1 LHLRRVR
8 TPPGFGGITAHVIAK
23 EDEMR
28 LNQTLLVPL
37 TAAAVLGVGVALC
50 GSALAQAPSCKA
62 DLAKFCPQA
71 KPGGG
76 QVAACL
82 KTNMAQL
89 SPSCKERVAQVQVL
103 LKEVHQAC
111 EEDIHFLCAG
121 IQPGGGR
128 IAACL
133 KQSAGEVSAG
143 CKARIAE
150 AKQQK

>member
-1 LHLRRVR
+1 MKSMQPAL
-8 TPPGFGGITAHVIAK
+8 A
-23 EDEMR
+23 R
-28 LNQTLLVPL
+28 L
-37 TAAAVLGVGVALC
+37 AAGAALC
-50 GSALAQAPSCKA
+50 AGLALSGGALAQAPSCKA

-82 KTNMAQL
+82 KQNMAQL
-89 SPSCKERVAQVQVL
+89 SPSCKARAAQMQDV

-111 EEDIHFLCAG
+111 EEDIHFLCDG

-133 KQSAGEVSAG
+133 KQSAGEVSAV

-150 AKQQK
+150 AKAAK

>member
-1 LHLRRVR
+1 LL
-8 TPPGFGGITAHVIAK
+8 A
-23 EDEMR
+23 R
-28 LNQTLLVPL
+28 L
-37 TAAAVLGVGVALC
+37 AAGAVLCIGVALT
-50 GSALAQAPSCKA
+50 GSALAQAPSCTA

-76 QVAACL
+76 QIAACL

-89 SPSCKERVAQVQVL
+89 SPSCKARVGQMQEL

-111 EEDIHFLCAG
+111 EEDIHFLCDG

-133 KQSAGEVSAG
+133 KQSESEVSAG
-143 CKARIAE
+143 CKARIAA
-150 AKQQK
+150 AKAAK

>member
-1 LHLRRVR
+1 MGEEVKPNQSLL
-8 TPPGFGGITAHVIAK
+8 G
-23 EDEMR
+23 R
-28 LNQTLLVPL
+28 L
-37 TAAAVLGVGVALC
+37 AAGVVLCVGVALS

-82 KTNMAQL
+82 KTNLAQL
-89 SPSCKERVAQVQVL
+89 SPSCKARAAQMQDL

-111 EEDIHFLCAG
+111 EEDIHFLCDG

-150 AKQQK
+150 ARQQK

>member
-1 LHLRRVR
+1 MQSVL
-8 TPPGFGGITAHVIAK
+8 
-23 EDEMR
+23 
-28 LNQTLLVPL
+28 
-37 TAAAVLGVGVALC
+37 AAVTAGAALC
-50 GSALAQAPSCKA
+50 AGLALSGGALAQAPSCKA

-76 QVAACL
+76 QIAACL
-82 KTNMAQL
+82 KQNAAQL
-89 SPSCKERVAQVQVL
+89 SASCKERVAQMKQI

-133 KQSAGEVSAG
+133 KQSESEVSAG
-143 CKARIAE
+143 CKARIAA
-150 AKQQK
+150 AKAAK

>member
-1 LHLRRVR
+1 
-8 TPPGFGGITAHVIAK
+8 
-23 EDEMR
+23 MR
-28 LNQTLLVPL
+28 LNHSILGRL
-37 TAAAVLGVGVALC
+37 AAGAGLCAGVAFC

-82 KTNMAQL
+82 KTNTGQL
-89 SPSCKERVAQVQVL
+89 SPSCKARVAQVKEL

-111 EEDIHFLCAG
+111 EEDIHFLCEG

-150 AKQQK
+150 AKAQK

>member
-1 LHLRRVR
+1 MKPTDEASIGASL
-8 TPPGFGGITAHVIAK
+8 AK
-23 EDEMR
+23 MEEEMR
-28 LNQTLLVPL
+28 LNRSVLGRL
-37 TAAAVLGVGVALC
+37 ASGAVLCVGVVLYE
-50 GSALAQAPSCKA
+50 SAIAQAPSCKA

-89 SPSCKERVAQVQVL
+89 SPSCKARMQEL

-111 EEDIHFLCAG
+111 EEDIHFLCDG

-143 CKARIAE
+143 CKARIADV
-150 AKQQK
+150 KQQK

>member
-1 LHLRRVR
+1 MKLNGSSLGHL
-8 TPPGFGGITAHVIAK
+8 
-23 EDEMR
+23 
-28 LNQTLLVPL
+28 
-37 TAAAVLGVGVALC
+37 AAGAVLCAGVALC
-50 GSALAQAPSCKA
+50 GSASAQAPSCKA

-89 SPSCKERVAQVQVL
+89 SPSCKARAAQMQEL

-111 EEDIHFLCAG
+111 EEDIHFLCDG

-150 AKQQK
+150 ARQQK